1 MLTRRMIERLWF
13 VWLFFVGGRGSRFEE
28 KIHVAL
34 IPPKALI
41 LQPFPCLFISLENVD
56 KEDDWPLF
64 FMQSRGPLFVF
75 GQCWQREWL
84 ATLAASQ
91 LLFVCSSLEN
101 RSKDVCSSSPKPS
114 VWSDLNILI
123 SRPFWE
129 EQQESDQIIRDNQS
143 LDVSRKIILDRNL
156 DARKTTVAKVTDF
169 QIFNNSCVK
178 QRQQ

>member
-13 VWLFFVGGRGSRFEE
+13 VWLFEIRR
-28 KIHVAL
+28 KNTRCIN
-34 IPPKALI
+34 PPKSINFATVS
-41 LQPFPCLFISLENVD
+41 LFVYQLGEC
-56 KEDDWPLF
+56 WQRGWLATLF
-64 FMQSRGPLFVF
+64 FVFMQPRGPLFVF

-129 EQQESDQIIRDNQS
+129 QQESDQIIRDNQS
-143 LDVSRKIILDRNL
+143 LDVSQKIILDRNL
-156 DARKTTVAKVTDF
+156 DARKTTVEK
-169 QIFNNSCVK
+169 
-178 QRQQ
+178 